1 MRIKMMNTT
10 YEERLSDSPY
20 VERIG
25 KFRVET
31 AYSRSCPANILSNML
46 LVRYK
51 GKTSLSVWGP
61 ETKFGVMDYPA
72 GAEFLFIAF
81 RLGAFLPQLPAAKLV
96 DSGITLPDATSQ
108 SFWLNSSTWQYPN
121 YENADTFVDW
131 LVRDGLLVREPIV
144 DAVLQDHPLDMT
156 LRTVRHRFLRATG
169 LTKNYLHQLE
179 SARPALVLLQTG
191 VSILDTVDQ
200 MGYADQP
207 HLTRSLKRLF
217 GQTPAQIARMVQ
229 LE

>member
-1 MRIKMMNTT
+1 MMNTT

-25 KFRVET
+25 TFRVET
-31 AYSRSCPANILSNML
+31 AYTRSCPANILCNML

-51 GKTSLSVWGP
+51 GRTSLSVWGP

-72 GAEFLFIAF
+72 DAEFLFIAF
-81 RLGAFLPQLPAAKLV
+81 KLGTFLPRFPMVKLV
-96 DSGITLPDATSQ
+96 DTGITLPDATSQ
-108 SFWLNSSTWQYPN
+108 SFWLNSSSWQYPT
-121 YENADTFVDW
+121 YQNADTFVDW

-156 LRTVRHRFLRATG
+156 SRTVRHRFLRATG
-169 LTKNYLHQLE
+169 LTKSYIHQLE
-179 SARPALVLLQTG
+179 RAQQAVALLEQG
-191 VSILDTVDQ
+191 VSILDTVYQ
-200 MGYADQP
+200 AGYADQP

-217 GQTPAQIARMVQ
+217 GQTPAQIARMRQ